1 MFIFNN
7 NSDDYENE
15 YSDSVHDDNCF
26 PIIYRAQASLHISG
40 SRLQR

>member
-1 MFIFNN
+1 MFIFN

-15 YSDSVHDDNCF
+15 YSDNCF
-26 PIIYRAQASLHISG
+26 PVIYRAQASLHISG